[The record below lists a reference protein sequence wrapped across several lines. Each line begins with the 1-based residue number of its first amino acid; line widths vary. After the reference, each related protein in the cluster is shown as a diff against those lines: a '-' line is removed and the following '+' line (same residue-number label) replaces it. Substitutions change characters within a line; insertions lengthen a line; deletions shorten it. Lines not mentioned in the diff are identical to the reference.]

1 MNKALLKEIG
11 IRIMAF
17 IFVGVFASAAFYLY
31 YTLAISIYNTERAA
45 QWVATPAKVLEY
57 DLAVSSKSMHDK
69 TSSRTSKVT
78 AKYTYSY
85 NGQEYTGTQVDFTAD
100 HADNFAQERRR
111 EQMQILA
118 QGDITV
124 YVNPQNPDEVV
135 VDRSLP
141 AEKSLFTIIFLLFPC
156 GFATMIIIYTVLYP
170 VKLFYKYA
178 PQVTLIFH
186 AAPAAWLLFNHSDAF
201 GWRGMSTLMLISA
214 LIPWA
219 LYQWVRKIGKPFK
232 MH

>member
-1 MNKALLKEIG
+1 MNKAALKEIG

-17 IFVGVFASAAFYLY
+17 IFVGVFATAAFYLY
-31 YTLAISIYNTERAA
+31 YTLVISIYNTERAA

-57 DLAVSSKSMHDK
+57 DLVKSATQSSNLRADKSERVK
-69 TSSRTSKVT
+69 
-78 AKYTYSY
+78 AKYTYTY

-100 HADNFAQERRR
+100 HADNFAQERRAD
-111 EQMQILA
+111 QMRMLA
-118 QGDITV
+118 EGDITV
-124 YVNPQNPDEVV
+124 YVNPKNPSEAV

-141 AEKSLFTIIFLLFPC
+141 AEKSLFTVIFLLFPC

-186 AAPAAWLLFNHSDAF
+186 ATPAAWLLINHSDAF
-201 GWRGMSTLMLISA
+201 GWRGTGALIFISA

-219 LYQWVRKIGKPFK
+219 LYQWARKIGKPFK